1 MMVSNKI
8 IYTLEIKSTKY
19 IPIVIAVLYIV
30 NTFFSFGGY
39 DIEEFSMIGGMSLI
53 PLAKLY
59 LDSYTFK
66 LCTHHRVF
74 IYYIFLHNS
83 ISTLDYYTDYRLI
96 EDRYLFLLY
105 IILFGISIIL
115 YIVLKRKHDFS
126 VKNSGKV
133 SQRYC

>member
-1 MMVSNKI
+1 MRIPNKV
-8 IYTLEIKSTKY
+8 IYELEIKSTKY
-19 IPIVIAVLYIV
+19 IPIFIAVLYIV
-30 NTFFSFGGY
+30 NTFFSFRGY
-39 DIEEFSMIGGMSLI
+39 DIEEFSMVGGISLI

-66 LCTHHRVF
+66 LCIHHRVF

-83 ISTLDYYTDYRLI
+83 ISTVDYYTDYRLI
-96 EDRYLFLLY
+96 EDRHLFLLY